1 MKISKFYNE
10 ELVDYASYSTL
21 RMIGSVIDGMKN
33 SHRKVIATVSARNV
47 VKESKVSQLAS
58 QVAQDQEYLHGDVS
72 LQGVIVN
79 LAANYLGTNNM
90 NMLEP
95 AGNFGTRFTPEAS
108 APRYIYTHKSKYF
121 DYLFNKDDNEIL
133 IKQTFEGH
141 KIEPKF
147 YLPSLPMLLV
157 NGSEGMAT
165 GFAQKILP
173 RDPKNVEKYL
183 KNKLTNKK
191 NSSKLLNP
199 QYAGFKG
206 TIKSTGEEGS
216 WEIIGL
222 FERTTK
228 TKIRITEV
236 PVGYSLKGYIKVLD
250 RLEEDSFII
259 NYTDMSEDDNFLFE
273 VTMKRDILGSL
284 SDEKILEKFKLIKRV
299 TENYT
304 TIDANNRVR
313 VFNNVGEI
321 FDYYYDVKVEY
332 LIKRIKY
339 KIGKIEYEIRRLA
352 STYLFIKAI
361 VDDKLIIN
369 KRKKA
374 EIEKDLESFEKISKE
389 DGSYDYL
396 LRMPIHSLTKEK
408 MEELMN
414 KIKGKKEELDYYKK
428 TTPEM
433 EWLKDLEK

>member
-1 MKISKFYNE
+1 MKISKFYND

-21 RMIGSVIDGMKN
+21 RMISSAIDGMKN
-33 SHRKVIATVSARNV
+33 SHRKVVATVSARNIS
-47 VKESKVSQLAS
+47 KESKVSQLAS

-121 DYLFNKDDNEIL
+121 DYLFNKDDTEIL

-173 RDPKNVEKYL
+173 RDPKSVEKYL
-183 KNKLTNKK
+183 RNRLTDKK
-191 NSSKLLNP
+191 NSLALLKP
-199 QYAGFKG
+199 QYKGFKG

-216 WEIIGL
+216 WEIIGS
-222 FERTTK
+222 FERVTK

-250 RLEEDSFII
+250 KLEEDSFIM
-259 NYTDMSEDDNFLFE
+259 NYLDMSENDNFLFE

-284 SDEKILEKFKLIKRV
+284 TDDKILEKFKLIKRV

-304 TIDANNRVR
+304 TIDVNNRVK
-313 VFNNVGEI
+313 VFNNASEI
-321 FDYYYDVKVEY
+321 FDYYYSV
-332 LIKRIKY
+332 
-339 KIGKIEYEIRRLA
+339 KIEYLFKRIDYKIEKIESEIRKLA

-361 VDDKLIIN
+361 VDNRLIIN
-369 KRKKA
+369 KRKKVQ
-374 EIEKDLESFEKISKE
+374 IEKDLESFEKITKE
-389 DGSYDYL
+389 EGSYDYL

-428 TTPEM
+428 TTTEV